1 MTPTLVASRTALPP
15 EGTQSAGGGPARIL
29 TPTLVASRTAPAPK
43 RFRGFTL
50 IELLVAIGVMA
61 LMAGLTWRGL
71 DGMTRAQDQVQ
82 ARADKLLT
90 LQAGLAQ
97 WTADLDAI
105 QQLPGFDGV
114 DWDGRALRL
123 TRRSSADQGSAVTVV
138 AWARRDIDGTGYWIR
153 WQSPPVS
160 TRAQLQTAWAR
171 AAQWGQ
177 NPGDAEKRL
186 EVVLMP
192 LQEWKVFYFRGN
204 AWTNPLS
211 SDNTTPPPF
220 SIPGQIP
227 GSATGTG
234 PALAL
239 PDGIRVSLTLPEGQP
254 LTGVLTKDWI
264 RPTAG
269 GEKS

>member
-1 MTPTLVASRTALPP
+1 MAPTLVASRTALPP
-15 EGTQSAGGGPARIL
+15 EGVKSAWGGPARIL
-29 TPTLVASRTAPAPK
+29 APTRQH
-43 RFRGFTL
+43 GFTL

-97 WTADLDAI
+97 WSADLDAI
-105 QQLPGFDGV
+105 QQLPGFEAV

-123 TRRSSADQGSAVTVV
+123 TRRSGTDQGSAVSVV
-138 AWARRDIDGTGYWIR
+138 AWARRDISGTGFWIR
-153 WQSPPVS
+153 WQSPPVN

-192 LQEWKVFYFRGN
+192 LQEWRVFYFRGD

-211 SDNTTPPPF
+211 SDGGSPPPPPF
-220 SIPGQIP
+220 P
-227 GSATGTG
+227 GSAPVAPTGAG
-234 PALAL
+234 PVLAL
-239 PDGIRVSLTLPEGQP
+239 PDGIRVVLTLPEGQP
-254 LTGVLTKDWI
+254 LTGPLIKDWI

-269 GEKS
+269 GGKS